1 MDFETWDVDLTSG
14 EAKHDCGCV
23 IRVEGDPQNPMSVD
37 PSNFPKNLN
46 FIDQARLL
54 RCGIEA
60 LAAAAREHGFQGQVG
75 GRDDASI
82 KVKSRTA
89 QELERKA
96 RMFAENP
103 GKPKRAVLSLK
114 KRQPQPVSD

>member
-1 MDFETWDVDLTSG
+1 MDFESWEVDLASG
-14 EAKHDCGCV
+14 EAKHASGCV
-23 IRVEGDPQNPMSVD
+23 IRVEGDPQNPTSVD

-46 FIDQARLL
+46 FVDQARLL
-54 RCGIEA
+54 RCGVQA
-60 LAAAAREHGFQGQVG
+60 LENAAREVGFTGQFTAREDRAV
-75 GRDDASI
+75 

-89 QELERKA
+89 QELERQA

-114 KRQPQPVSD
+114 KTPTSDR